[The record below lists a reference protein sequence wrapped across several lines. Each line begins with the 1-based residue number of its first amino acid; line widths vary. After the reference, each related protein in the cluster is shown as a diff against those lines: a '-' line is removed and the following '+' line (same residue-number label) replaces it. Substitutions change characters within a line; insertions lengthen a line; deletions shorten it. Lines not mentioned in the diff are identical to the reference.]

1 MSEELKFREITQEE
15 DKITILTISDHP
27 MSPSGVGTQT
37 RYIIEGML
45 KTGKYKF
52 ISMGG
57 AINHP
62 EDQPQKT
69 EEWGDDWIIYPVEG
83 YGNQDQVRTLLRQH
97 RPDILYFMTDP
108 RFYGWLWDI
117 ENEIR
122 SQVPMVYYHVWDNL
136 PYPDFNTSFYLSNDY
151 IATISKVTDGIVKH
165 LVPDVDSQ
173 YLPHAVNHT
182 LFREHTKQEL
192 AELEESLKS
201 QLYDKNGNRKLMFFW
216 NNRNARRKMIGSLI
230 YWFKE
235 YLDTVGEDKA
245 FLLLHT
251 DPHDPNGPNLEAIL
265 ANLNLLN
272 GQIMISKDKY
282 RPDVLAKFYAL
293 ADCTINIAD
302 AEGFGLATLESLS
315 SETPIIVSMTGGLQE
330 QVTDGEN
337 WFGIGIEPAS
347 KAVVGSQDVPYI
359 YEDRVS
365 KKDFLDALIKF
376 TNMPDE
382 GRKAL
387 GKAGREHVIK
397 NYNFTAFIDSW
408 DKVFTSIYKKY
419 GSWEDRKLYKS
430 WELIDLSPKKEAV

>member
-1 MSEELKFREITQEE
+1 
-15 DKITILTISDHP
+15 
-27 MSPSGVGTQT
+27 
-37 RYIIEGML
+37 
-45 KTGKYKF
+45 
-52 ISMGG
+52 
-57 AINHP
+57 
-62 EDQPQKT
+62 
-69 EEWGDDWIIYPVEG
+69 
-83 YGNQDQVRTLLRQH
+83 
-97 RPDILYFMTDP
+97 
-108 RFYGWLWDI
+108 
-117 ENEIR
+117 
-122 SQVPMVYYHVWDNL
+122 
-136 PYPDFNTSFYLSNDY
+136 
-151 IATISKVTDGIVKH
+151 
-165 LVPDVDSQ
+165 
-173 YLPHAVNHT
+173 
-182 LFREHTKQEL
+182 
-192 AELEESLKS
+192 
-201 QLYDKNGNRKLMFFW
+201 
-216 NNRNARRKMIGSLI
+216 
-230 YWFKE
+230 
-235 YLDTVGEDKA
+235 LDTVGEDKA